1 MARTLRPRRRRRHRS
16 LNLARNHP
24 PVTRHP
30 ARSMGNGP
38 ILNMPPRVATTR
50 GRTAPHTSDL
60 DPSLILFSPLLP
72 SFFRSPLSAFRFPL
86 SAFLPSPFRRPPCR
100 PRGRQAD
107 ATPFTERRLCPSDC
121 RRFADRPADRE
132 LLLRS
137 NDSSILEASWKS
149 DTACAW
155 PRW

>member
-38 ILNMPPRVATTR
+38 ILNMSPRVAEPP
-50 GRTAPHTSDL
+50 RTPRTS
-60 DPSLILFSPLLP
+60 PPP
-72 SFFRSPLSAFRFPL
+72 SFFFQVSAFCFLLSAFCFPL